1 MSVNLQGLK
10 FVRGETR
17 YARILRNAHA
27 MHAYR
32 CSIINVK
39 TATARLSALIST
51 QRDGRINETSA
62 RPCAAHHRA
71 CKKLYA
77 CWRGIS
83 RVWFSYE
90 SNCNEMKCATQLVN
104 FSPFHTCLFNDSISK
119 FVNFKFD
126 HIYYLFS
133 YICTFIRYFFLSFL
147 AKTKQP
153 HHVNDHRVAPGN
165 NLGKHKHA
173 NRRSETF
180 DAWYMRARGQL
191 YVSMRCPEGPKGLNR
206 GLLASTLPRVPTSLP
221 LDLTYTFS
229 TPLPPSS
236 FYPVARY
243 TWGNMAACLLTWAKQ
258 WRIHAGPRPVVC
270 PLVFRWS
277 RGPTT

>member
-62 RPCAAHHRA
+62 RLCAAHHRA
-71 CKKLYA
+71 CKKLYEE
-77 CWRGIS
+77 S
-83 RVWFSYE
+83 RE
-90 SNCNEMKCATQLVN
+90 SDSLTNLIATRWNVQRN
-104 FSPFHTCLFNDSISK
+104 SWTFPHSIPVYLMIRFRNSWILNSTT
-119 FVNFKFD
+119 FIIF
-126 HIYYLFS
+126 YLFLS

-206 GLLASTLPRVPTSLP
+206 GLLPSSSPH
-221 LDLTYTFS
+221 F
-229 TPLPPSS
+229 PPSR
-236 FYPVARY
+236 PHIH
-243 TWGNMAACLLTWAKQ
+243 LLYSPSAVLFLS
-258 WRIHAGPRPVVC
+258 GRPVYVGKHGRM
-270 PLVFRWS
+270 PPHMGQTMADT
-277 RGPTT
+277 RGPPACCLPARVSMK

>member
-1 MSVNLQGLK
+1 MLHTIARVKSYTHADEESRESDSLTNLIA
-10 FVRGETR
+10 TR
-17 YARILRNAHA
+17 WNVQRNSWTFPHSIPVYLMIRFRNSWILN
-27 MHAYR
+27 
-32 CSIINVK
+32 STTFII
-39 TATARLSALIST
+39 
-51 QRDGRINETSA
+51 
-62 RPCAAHHRA
+62 
-71 CKKLYA
+71 
-77 CWRGIS
+77 
-83 RVWFSYE
+83 F
-90 SNCNEMKCATQLVN
+90 
-104 FSPFHTCLFNDSISK
+104 
-119 FVNFKFD
+119 
-126 HIYYLFS
+126 YLFLS

-258 WRIHAGPRPVVC
+258 WRIHAGPQPVVC